1 MVSRGCASNK
11 IAAALI
17 AVVVFAAAV
26 TLMRVY
32 GADAHG
38 AQGKTA
44 VQASLKDCA
53 AVPVAVKLIEDGEA
67 RAVYETDDAELVAST
82 FAALDGCTVGDAV
95 DERMSDAGRTL
106 VFVYADGSEQS
117 VELEGKNI
125 VLDKT
130 AYRLNGA
137 DELWRQL
144 AAIKSSQRNEGC
156 TG

>member
-125 VLDKT
+125 VLNKT

-144 AAIKSSQRNEGC
+144 AAIKSS
-156 TG
+156 

>member
-44 VQASLKDCA
+44 VQASLNDRA

-125 VLDKT
+125 VLNKT

-144 AAIKSSQRNEGC
+144 AAIKSS
-156 TG
+156 

>member
-1 MVSRGCASNK
+1 MASRACASNK
-11 IAAALI
+11 IAGALI
-17 AVVVFAAAV
+17 AVVVLAAAV
-26 TLMRVY
+26 TLMRAY
-32 GADAHG
+32 GAGAHG

-44 VQASLKDCA
+44 AQASLNDRA

-67 RAVYETDDAELVAST
+67 RTVYETDDAELVAST

-95 DERMSDAGRTL
+95 DERMSDADRTL
-106 VFVYADGSEQS
+106 VFVYADGSGQS

-130 AYRLNGA
+130 VYRLNGA

-144 AAIKSSQRNEGC
+144 AAIKSSHRN
-156 TG
+156 